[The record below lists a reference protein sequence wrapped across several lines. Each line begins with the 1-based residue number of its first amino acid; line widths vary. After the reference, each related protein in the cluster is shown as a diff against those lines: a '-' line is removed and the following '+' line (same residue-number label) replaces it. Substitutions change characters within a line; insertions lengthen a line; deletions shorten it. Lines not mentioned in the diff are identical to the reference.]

1 MQRKSNRDVAAR
13 SNVLKHRGV
22 PTRAAPC
29 ASRVFIPAERKAAWG
44 AVRFLWCIRNG
55 QTQTD
60 RQQQLCGL
68 RAGERER
75 GRISGRRP
83 SLGGRW
89 DRPLL
94 WRSRWSRAGVNRR
107 MPLNLHT
114 NVVRMVCFMRVF
126 PRVKKKKKSVCIYFS
141 ACSTQGV
148 AYVRPNLPPRKPS
161 KSRIKSRGGKSL

>member
-1 MQRKSNRDVAAR
+1 MSSSIEACRPGRRRARAASSFLR
-13 SNVLKHRGV
+13 SERPRGV
-22 PTRAAPC
+22 
-29 ASRVFIPAERKAAWG
+29 
-44 AVRFLWCIRNG
+44 RFGFYGVSGMDRPR
-55 QTQTD
+55 QTD

-126 PRVKKKKKSVCIYFS
+126 PRVKKKKSVCIYFS